1 MEWKK
6 LHFTALGSAR
16 YASRGK
22 HVAKMLLSDEEEM
35 HDAIKET
42 RQGEFA
48 LCP

>member
-22 HVAKMLLSDEEEM
+22 HVAKMLLSDEEDTGFDGYTVLENSCM
-35 HDAIKET
+35 
-42 RQGEFA
+42 
-48 LCP
+48 P